1 VIVFCPKCG
10 SELIT
15 LIPPEEYFGKC
26 KKCGAT
32 IIAKFDVGEI
42 GEYTIWE
49 LKVKASWRYKKKQQV
64 VSDGE

>member
-1 VIVFCPKCG
+1 MIMLCPKCG
-10 SELIT
+10 EEVET
-15 LIPPEEYFGKC
+15 LIPSEEYFGKC
-26 KKCGAT
+26 KKCGVT
-32 IIAKFDVGEI
+32 IFAKSDVREV